1 MMGIIPAN
9 TGRINLISKAFQQKR
24 DHPREYGENR
34 KHLPEIRDM
43 VGSSPRIRGEWRC
56 GILCRACGRIIP
68 ANTGRIGHRIAD
80 DNERQDHPR
89 EYGEN
94 GSDVTKELQAAGS
107 SPRIRGE
114 CLESPP
120 VEAIIGI
127 IPANTGRMNNLIPP
141 SINQRDHP
149 REYGENP
156 PRLQPSSLWLGSS
169 PRIRGEYL
177 LTLENPTSRTDF
189 TSLSFS
195 TSSSAHAGGFG
206 PSSFHGS
213 SSRGYW
219 MPHQCESFHVGG
231 FPLAT
236 MHSHNKTLLVFVCW
250 VCHNRAP

>member
-1 MMGIIPAN
+1 MCRSVVRLAGIIPAN
-9 TGRINLISKAFQQKR
+9 TGRIKPAEGTDITTADHPREYGENDLPGTHPAVRTGSSPRIRGELSSCGVVLAGSGIIPANTGRMGGVGSPNEDGR

-34 KHLPEIRDM
+34 
-43 VGSSPRIRGEWRC
+43 VGLLR
-56 GILCRACGRIIP
+56 LLVVARIIP
-68 ANTGRIGHRIAD
+68 ANTGRIQGQQGKLCD
-80 DNERQDHPR
+80 DRDHPR

-94 GSDVTKELQAAGS
+94 RFKTCFACSTSGS

-114 CLESPP
+114 C
-120 VEAIIGI
+120 
-127 IPANTGRMNNLIPP
+127 
-141 SINQRDHP
+141 
-149 REYGENP
+149 
-156 PRLQPSSLWLGSS
+156 
-169 PRIRGEYL
+169 L

-236 MHSHNKTLLVFVCW
+236 MHSHNKTLLVFICW

>member
-1 MMGIIPAN
+1 MGSSPRIRGEYDCGLLVMGAGGIIPAN
-9 TGRINLISKAFQQKR
+9 TGRIHRRYTCQPRTR
-24 DHPREYGENR
+24 DHPREYGENGCMFGNVE
-34 KHLPEIRDM
+34 PGQ
-43 VGSSPRIRGEWRC
+43 GSSPRIRGESAIWQY
-56 GILCRACGRIIP
+56 GSAGLGIIP
-68 ANTGRIGHRIAD
+68 ANTGRIPSSGV
-80 DNERQDHPR
+80 QGLGQGDHPR

-94 GSDVTKELQAAGS
+94 LGSCGLS
-107 SPRIRGE
+107 
-114 CLESPP
+114 
-120 VEAIIGI
+120 IG
-127 IPANTGRMNNLIPP
+127 T
-141 SINQRDHP
+141 D
-149 REYGENP
+149 
-156 PRLQPSSLWLGSS
+156 GSS

>member
-1 MMGIIPAN
+1 MGSSPRIRGEYDCGLLVMGAGGIIPAN
-9 TGRINLISKAFQQKR
+9 TGRIHRRYTCQPRTR
-24 DHPREYGENR
+24 DHPREYGEN
-34 KHLPEIRDM
+34 KLAE
-43 VGSSPRIRGEWRC
+43 
-56 GILCRACGRIIP
+56 
-68 ANTGRIGHRIAD
+68 NTKAF
-80 DNERQDHPR
+80 
-89 EYGEN
+89 
-94 GSDVTKELQAAGS
+94 SV
-107 SPRIRGE
+107 
-114 CLESPP
+114 
-120 VEAIIGI
+120 
-127 IPANTGRMNNLIPP
+127 
-141 SINQRDHP
+141 
-149 REYGENP
+149 
-156 PRLQPSSLWLGSS
+156 GSS

>member
-1 MMGIIPAN
+1 MSHRGSSPRIRGEYTTPGYKNSAGGIIPAN
-9 TGRINLISKAFQQKR
+9 TGRMSIFVGPCACRR
-24 DHPREYGENR
+24 DHPREYGENAFFR
-34 KHLPEIRDM
+34 HSR
-43 VGSSPRIRGEWRC
+43 SYF
-56 GILCRACGRIIP
+56 
-68 ANTGRIGHRIAD
+68 
-80 DNERQDHPR
+80 Q
-89 EYGEN
+89 
-94 GSDVTKELQAAGS
+94 
-107 SPRIRGE
+107 
-114 CLESPP
+114 
-120 VEAIIGI
+120 
-127 IPANTGRMNNLIPP
+127 
-141 SINQRDHP
+141 
-149 REYGENP
+149 
-156 PRLQPSSLWLGSS
+156 GSS

>member
-1 MMGIIPAN
+1 MRIIPANTGRMDRSSFSSQISWDHPREYGENEVQQSFCEASAGSSPRIRGEWVMGIMRYPPAGIIPAN
-9 TGRINLISKAFQQKR
+9 TGRIMNRSATSIAR
-24 DHPREYGENR
+24 MDHPREYGENSKPVAR
-34 KHLPEIRDM
+34 TA
-43 VGSSPRIRGEWRC
+43 VSP
-56 GILCRACGRIIP
+56 
-68 ANTGRIGHRIAD
+68 
-80 DNERQDHPR
+80 
-89 EYGEN
+89 
-94 GSDVTKELQAAGS
+94 
-107 SPRIRGE
+107 
-114 CLESPP
+114 
-120 VEAIIGI
+120 
-127 IPANTGRMNNLIPP
+127 
-141 SINQRDHP
+141 
-149 REYGENP
+149 
-156 PRLQPSSLWLGSS
+156 GSS

-236 MHSHNKTLLVFVCW
+236 MHSHNKTLLVFICW

>member
-1 MMGIIPAN
+1 MLTGCGARWDHPREYGENHANKTDLLQKEGSSPRIRGEWERPASARSSPGIIPAN
-9 TGRINLISKAFQQKR
+9 TGRIVVEIGTKTAGR
-24 DHPREYGENR
+24 DHPREYGENAWDFL
-34 KHLPEIRDM
+34 KSKL
-43 VGSSPRIRGEWRC
+43 G
-56 GILCRACGRIIP
+56 
-68 ANTGRIGHRIAD
+68 T
-80 DNERQDHPR
+80 
-89 EYGEN
+89 
-94 GSDVTKELQAAGS
+94 
-107 SPRIRGE
+107 
-114 CLESPP
+114 
-120 VEAIIGI
+120 
-127 IPANTGRMNNLIPP
+127 
-141 SINQRDHP
+141 
-149 REYGENP
+149 
-156 PRLQPSSLWLGSS
+156 GSS